1 MNISAILVLAG
12 LGIGGYFLGKLILK
26 GDSRVEDR
34 RRRSIEL
41 SNWTSANGLPEISKL
56 LIAYSIG
63 DYSFLLHSLRSISDT
78 LANDESAKALVNRF
92 LSVQLKSKLSTAEG
106 KEELLRLVETQLNV
120 KIDRAAVNAA
130 ATPLEAKVS

>member
-1 MNISAILVLAG
+1 MNVSAILVLAA
-12 LGIGGYFLGKLILK
+12 LGAGGYFLGKLLFK
-26 GDSRVEDR
+26 ADTRMEDR
-34 RRRSIEL
+34 RRRAIEL
-41 SNWTSANGLPEISKL
+41 SNWTSANGLPEVSKL
-56 LIAYSIG
+56 LVAYSIG

-92 LSVQLKSKLSTAEG
+92 LSVQLKNKLSTVEG

>member
-106 KEELLRLVETQLNV
+106 KEELLGLVEKQLNV